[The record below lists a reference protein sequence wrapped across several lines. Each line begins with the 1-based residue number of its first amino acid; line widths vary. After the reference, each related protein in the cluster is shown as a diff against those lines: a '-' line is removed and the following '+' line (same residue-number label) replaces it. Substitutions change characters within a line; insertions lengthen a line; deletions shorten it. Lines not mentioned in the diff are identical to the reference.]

1 MLRQQW
7 KNLVKGDEPR
17 GGSWDAGHGEGVKV
31 GPEEK
36 CTAGHHLLVTSL
48 QPGRGLGSDT
58 ARGGGWGGQ
67 GALTPSLPLPC
78 PVQEQPNPHCP
89 SLSLGFLVCLARDE
103 QLVHQAP
110 WPDGHFKT
118 PGNDRPHPNRHGP
131 SGKSRE
137 GHHYTWLP
145 RVTSHSVCRC
155 GGNRGPGEDVS

>member
-1 MLRQQW
+1 M
-7 KNLVKGDEPR
+7 
-17 GGSWDAGHGEGVKV
+17 GHGEGVKV

-36 CTAGHHLLVTSL
+36 CTAGHHLPVSPCNLGGAWGLTR
-48 QPGRGLGSDT
+48 PG
-58 ARGGGWGGQ
+58 AVGGAGKV
-67 GALTPSLPLPC
+67 LLPPPSPS
-78 PVQEQPNPHCP
+78 PVPEQPNPHCP